1 MTPYTKGFLITLLG
15 VLVIS
20 PDALMIRLVSADV
33 WTLAFWR
40 GLLNGCAVLLGF
52 WLVSRGQFW
61 RQLREL
67 GWPGVCVTFVFAA
80 GSLCFIY
87 SITHTLVA
95 NTLFLTAT
103 SPVFAALMSRYC
115 LHEQVTPRTWF
126 AIVMTL
132 VGVGVIASGSFGP
145 GAGALDGDLAA
156 LGAAITLAA
165 TFTIARM
172 TKTRS
177 MVPAMGLA
185 GLVSALAVLP
195 LASTLVVASDDW
207 LWIGLLGLVV
217 SPIGFALLTTGPRYL
232 PSPDVSLMLLLES
245 VFGPLLVWLVL
256 AEYPGDRSL
265 VGGAIVLSALVLSNV
280 FAMRASSSAS
290 SPTA

>member
-1 MTPYTKGFLITLLG
+1 MNPYTKGLLITLLG

-20 PDALMIRLVSADV
+20 PDALLIRLVSADV

-40 GLLNGCAVLLGF
+40 GLLNGLAVLFGF
-52 WLVSRGQFW
+52 WLISRGQFW
-61 RQLREL
+61 LRLREL
-67 GWPGVCVTFVFAA
+67 GWPGFWVTLIFAA

-103 SPVFAALMSRYC
+103 SPVFAALMSRYF
-115 LHEQVTPRTWF
+115 LKERVAWRTWF
-126 AIVMTL
+126 AIAMTL
-132 VGVGVIASGSFGP
+132 AGVGVIASGSLGE
-145 GAGALDGDLAA
+145 GRGGLDGDLAA
-156 LGAAITLAA
+156 IGAAITLAA

-185 GLVSALAVLP
+185 GLVSAIAALP
-195 LASTLVVASDDW
+195 LATTLVAAPADW

-232 PSPDVSLMLLLES
+232 PAPDVSLMLLLES

-280 FAMRASSSAS
+280 FAMRARSSNSLRA
-290 SPTA
+290 A